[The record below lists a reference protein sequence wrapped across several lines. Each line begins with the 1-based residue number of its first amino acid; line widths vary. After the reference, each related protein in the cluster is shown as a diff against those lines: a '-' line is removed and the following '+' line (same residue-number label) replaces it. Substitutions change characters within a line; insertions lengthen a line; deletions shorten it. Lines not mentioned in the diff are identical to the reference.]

1 MPSELHTPFLDL
13 QHAAPG
19 VFHGARQRVLACFQ
33 SLPVFTF
40 AVNGLKHEREY
51 T

>member
-13 QHAAPG
+13 QRAAPG

-40 AVNGLKHEREY
+40 PVNGLKHEREY